1 MPNLF
6 LLSDQYN
13 LILAIIKGFILIASA
28 IGLTAWYLNLQR
40 RSVNEKQRYLIT
52 SFSIAASFY
61 LSLLFLDLLYPTISF
76 SFTYPLALA
85 FAIALANIF
94 LLCTIIP
101 YVDDNFYRAIL
112 RFTGFLSL
120 AIGLFALTNP
130 LHRII
135 DITFPQ
141 DDGIVHWSVN
151 IFLYYGIACILIGFF
166 MYFSS
171 KNRSQEWNNGV
182 IALGLTALLIIAIGY
197 TLPRLLEFDLFVF
210 LYIALLYFFLVF
222 DLIFRSHRGPF
233 FLKHLPIF
241 ERADILMSIVS
252 PEGKV
257 LYASQG
263 LSEQLEII
271 NELNL
276 ESILEGN
283 GEIHILDKD
292 DQIFQWSSHPVDN
305 NYLITMENIT
315 ELMLELREKEQQRD
329 ELERQQL
336 VMGTQSSIDQEVE
349 RIQYRLQLLANVEI
363 ETKTSVNALQNL
375 IRDLSGPVSRN
386 NIQLV
391 KILSRYIKR
400 RSLISLEN
408 EDRFSTNWISLV
420 AQELLDVAFETDYAV
435 HLNPDIT
442 FNIKQLK
449 QFQDTVLQIALGLIP
464 ETELLLSV
472 RKIKQNP
479 EVTLLFR
486 SSQTNNWR
494 DHLIALFPNQP
505 IHEDVDSITVV
516 VELEG

>member
-1 MPNLF
+1 
-6 LLSDQYN
+6 
-13 LILAIIKGFILIASA
+13 
-28 IGLTAWYLNLQR
+28 
-40 RSVNEKQRYLIT
+40 
-52 SFSIAASFY
+52 
-61 LSLLFLDLLYPTISF
+61 
-76 SFTYPLALA
+76 
-85 FAIALANIF
+85 
-94 LLCTIIP
+94 
-101 YVDDNFYRAIL
+101 
-112 RFTGFLSL
+112 
-120 AIGLFALTNP
+120 
-130 LHRII
+130 
-135 DITFPQ
+135 
-141 DDGIVHWSVN
+141 
-151 IFLYYGIACILIGFF
+151 
-166 MYFSS
+166 
-171 KNRSQEWNNGV
+171 
-182 IALGLTALLIIAIGY
+182 
-197 TLPRLLEFDLFVF
+197 
-210 LYIALLYFFLVF
+210 
-222 DLIFRSHRGPF
+222 
-233 FLKHLPIF
+233 
-241 ERADILMSIVS
+241 
-252 PEGKV
+252 
-257 LYASQG
+257 
-263 LSEQLEII
+263 
-271 NELNL
+271 
-276 ESILEGN
+276 
-283 GEIHILDKD
+283 
-292 DQIFQWSSHPVDN
+292 
-305 NYLITMENIT
+305 MENIT

-494 DHLIALFPNQP
+494 DHIIALFPNQP